1 MNHITALY
9 GIPQTGTVVKAVA
22 KRSSVEASIVK
33 VSAPILLHCY
43 PPLVLP
49 NGGAYTG
56 RVVVAIKTSQPNS
69 TIYYTLDGSKPTLAS
84 RVYVPPLTLVQ
95 TGSIVSAVEVDDSND
110 GTGTCAMS
118 PVQVSG
124 AFRIKTELP
133 VIAPN
138 GGNFLLGAA
147 TPNTVA
153 ITASPGAMIYYFVQ
167 VGDEIPKTMAQF
179 ELYQAPIKI
188 VRTDSIVRAVAKS
201 GGMDMSDVLVS
212 SAFTILPEAPTITV
226 PSGVSIGQ
234 ARVDMSSS
242 TPGAVLYYTLDSTTP
257 TTRSPKYDPALGV
270 IVTQTRTV
278 VKAIAATV
286 GSGPSAVAASPQVL
300 VACESPSITP
310 DGGLFVDYADGMLRT
325 GVAGASV
332 HFTDD
337 GSEPTATSA
346 IFEFPIR
353 MEKTGTVIKAVT
365 THPLLDM
372 SAVTVSQVFTVQA
385 AKPRMQPNAGTFEE
399 EAKISIT
406 TATPGAEIHCTLDG
420 SPATKDSPVCV
431 SPVTVSSTGT
441 SVNAV
446 ATKEGLEVSD
456 AAALASPIIIKA
468 APPVLTPDSGTF
480 TTSASVV
487 MTCTEPGCPI
497 HYLIGSASSPFR
509 PTLASALYTEP
520 AQVGKRF
527 CLRASFCVCIEK
539 RVKADLTGDFS
550 CAGDERRHASPCNR
564 GCSEHGALV
573 FHDEQ
578 AD

>member
-1 MNHITALY
+1 MTLIQA
-9 GIPQTGTVVKAVA
+9 IPQTGTVVKAVA
-22 KRSSVEASIVK
+22 KRPSVEASIVK
-33 VSAPILLHCY
+33 VSAPIILQCY

-56 RVVVAIKTSQPNS
+56 SVVVAINTSQPNS
-69 TIYYTLDGSKPTLAS
+69 TVYYTLDGSKPTLAS
-84 RVYVPPLTLVQ
+84 PVYVPPLTLVQ

-124 AFRIKTELP
+124 AFQIKTDLP

-138 GGNFLLGAA
+138 GGNFLLGVA
-147 TPNTVA
+147 TPNTVT

-167 VGDEIPKTMAQF
+167 VGDQIPSTMAQF
-179 ELYQAPIKI
+179 KPYVTPIKI
-188 VRTDSIVRAVAKS
+188 VKTDSIVRAVAK
-201 GGMDMSDVLVS
+201 GGGKDMSDVVVS
-212 SAFTILPEAPTITV
+212 STFTILPEAPTITA

-286 GSGPSAVAASPQVL
+286 GSGPSALAASPQVL

-310 DGGLFVDYADGMLRT
+310 DGGLFVDYAKVMLRT

-353 MEKTGTVIKAVT
+353 VEKTGTVIKAVT
-365 THPLLDM
+365 THPLLDI
-372 SAVTVSQVFTVQA
+372 SAVTVSQVFTVKA
-385 AKPRMQPNAGTFEE
+385 AKPQLQPNAGVFEE

-406 TATPGAEIHCTLDG
+406 TATTGAEIHCTVDG
-420 SPATKDSPVCV
+420 SPATEDSPVCV

-441 SVNAV
+441 SINAV

-468 APPVLTPDSGTF
+468 APPVLTPDSGAF
-480 TTSASVV
+480 TNSAAVV
-487 MTCTEPGCPI
+487 MTCTEPGCTI
-497 HYLIGSASSPFR
+497 HYLIGAASSPFR

-520 AQVGKRF
+520 VQVGKRF
-527 CLRASFCVCIEK
+527 VLASVVLQRAPKSVRK
-539 RVKADLTGDFS
+539 LT
-550 CAGDERRHASPCNR
+550 
-564 GCSEHGALV
+564 
-573 FHDEQ
+573 
-578 AD
+578 